1 MRMTKR
7 FAMLCT
13 AALAVG
19 LALPAQAQDNYPSKP
34 ITMLVGFAAGGG
46 TDILARKAAEE
57 LQKELGQPVVVVNRP
72 GGGSIIAWKELV
84 ATEPDGYTITMFLPV
99 NGFIQKYLDSSES
112 WIDPLTDI
120 RMLGIINED
129 PWGIATGADAPYDD
143 AKAFTEWTQ
152 SNPGARVSD
161 GGPATAYHW
170 GWQAFASETGADIR
184 AITYRGATAE
194 GLKAAA
200 SGEVAAAAAGAPEAA
215 SLMEAGHVKML
226 GIAADERLAAYPD
239 VSTFKEQGIDFA
251 FGITRGFAVP
261 AGTPDEVVDKLAG
274 AIQTVYNSERVQTF
288 LEQSGFGALYLNAAE
303 STTFLEEQDA
313 RFRELMRSAGTLRS
327 DFQ

>member
-84 ATEPDGYTITMFLPV
+84 ATEADGYTITMFLPV

-129 PWGIATGADAPYDD
+129 PWGIAAGADAPYDD

-226 GIAADERLAAYPD
+226 AIAADERLAAYPHLLRHTVATKLLVLGMDITD
-239 VSTFKEQGIDFA
+239 VQRFLGHENITTTRLYAETTAALLRRKFDQITAPAAHALALNIQQRQGDDA
-251 FGITRGFAVP
+251 AL
-261 AGTPDEVVDKLAG
+261 LA
-274 AIQTVYNSERVQTF
+274 A
-288 LEQSGFGALYLNAAE
+288 ALLVEGRAKRLSNA
-303 STTFLEEQDA
+303 DA
-313 RFRELMRSAGTLRS
+313 
-327 DFQ
+327 